1 MQSSSSLS
9 PQDLQHVILTAGMI
23 GSSTNGTISAD
34 QAKVASKYLDALR
47 SNPVICVTKCLELLK
62 YRMDQSVG
70 SRDEVDNHVVF
81 FILSSFQIGLTKA
94 SIAENNYDRDRVL
107 APNVREDIRN
117 GVLTYLNQYI
127 IALEQ
132 FSTNNGASVMP
143 PFLQTKLAVVLAK
156 YIHLEYPNGSW
167 PGAFEHLM
175 ELLSKIDL
183 QDERQ
188 RAASLL
194 KIGIFVRTLDAV
206 SDEIIMFRSERGKEE
221 VNRNVLI
228 KNSLKSN
235 NSLILQKLLGSSGLM
250 MVLEKVE
257 RYKDIVIL
265 ILTTLKR
272 YIGWVDWSIVV
283 SQEHNILH
291 HIAACIRAGTQIA
304 VLGLEC
310 FLELMDRTTDMEQ
323 KIFLL
328 TRLNIFATLPSIDL
342 DEDIDLSIK
351 IAEVDAAVGIELL
364 IYYDEVLD
372 EQHTNSKTNMDR
384 PDSLFGAVESLLNQT
399 LQLFWKCFAYDDI
412 DVTGA
417 VIPFAQRLVNT
428 LGKQMERSNETCIKP
443 TFNVLEHIPNLVS
456 IMYKQLCYPNDFR
469 FDYTDEDDAEEE
481 MFRSNLRKVNKK
493 ITQLLPNES
502 LQYLCNVLS
511 NLPMPLSSATTCEL
525 EASLR
530 LVFHYCEGLS
540 AKDAS
545 SAVEAGPFRQVI
557 IALHQSNVFEHHHFE
572 VIALYYDIAVR
583 YASILRSDSN
593 LLSKVLSAMSGSQGI
608 QHSHPRVRSRSCYL
622 LLKLVKEMGP
632 VLRPFVVTAVG
643 GIKGMIFSVLLFNL
657 IRGNSDFFLEM
668 ISRQQ
673 TELQSGDILNLFETM
688 GILIG
693 KTQLPLSDQ
702 KEYLIAVITPHV
714 SSINDLISSSELIR
728 DPETFGEVL
737 ATLIAAIS
745 SLSKGFSK
753 PCAEIKSIMM
763 ETVPILLAALKAL
776 PSDERVRVKTI
787 VTLHRMIL
795 VLGHDI
801 LNPITPFLQILIFHC
816 SYNDITDVTQLLN
829 QLCSKFKSSVVQ
841 TINAAVIPFLQK
853 CHSIIPEKDNNDEI
867 APHLDTE
874 QLLVRKLGFVF
885 LQHIVS
891 KKATKVLVS
900 EINKPNLENVLA
912 EMKYGA
918 VEVVDPSIRKSCI
931 LFFKG
936 LLDQWSE
943 VGSVDDI
950 IRTGFVGFI
959 TSSLL
964 PDLLKGVMD
973 SNFDVSDAMNIRVV
987 VQTSKLLEILQAQYH
1002 SHYNHFMGNFLQ
1014 NSVCAASTATAFSS
1028 ASTSAE
1034 IEKCLLQMRKDILKN
1049 IR

>member
-1 MQSSSSLS
+1 MQSSSSCLS
-9 PQDLQHVILTAGMI
+9 PQDLQQVILTAGMI
-23 GSSTNGTISAD
+23 GSSTNGSISAD

-47 SNPVICVTKCLELLK
+47 SNPVIYVTKCLELLK
-62 YRMDQSVG
+62 YRMDQNVG

-107 APNVREDIRN
+107 APNIREDIRN

-127 IALEQ
+127 VALEQ

-250 MVLEKVE
+250 MLLEKVE
-257 RYKDIVIL
+257 RHKDIVIL
-265 ILTTLKR
+265 ILSTMKR

-328 TRLNIFATLPSIDL
+328 TRLNIFSTLPSIDL

-372 EQHTNSKTNMDR
+372 EQHMSSKTNMDL
-384 PDSLFGAVESLLNQT
+384 PDSLLGAVESLLNQT

-428 LGKQMERSNETCIKP
+428 LGKQMERSNENCTKP

-643 GIKGMIFSVLLFNL
+643 GIK
-657 IRGNSDFFLEM
+657 EM

-693 KTQLPLSDQ
+693 KTQLSLSDQ

-853 CHSIIPEKDNNDEI
+853 CHSIIPEKDNNNEI

-918 VEVVDPSIRKSCI
+918 LEVVDPSIRKSCI

-950 IRTGFVGFI
+950 IRTGFLGFI

-973 SNFDVSDAMNIRVV
+973 PNFDVSDAMNIRVV

-1002 SHYNHFMGNFLQ
+1002 SPYNHFMGNFLQ
-1014 NSVCAASTATAFSS
+1014 NSGCAASTATAFSS
-1028 ASTSAE
+1028 ASTSAD
-1034 IEKCLLQMRKDILKN
+1034 IEKCLLQYPMKRISTL
-1049 IR
+1049 RYSHPC

>member
-1 MQSSSSLS
+1 MNVSYSTTTTTTTQSSSSLS

-23 GSSTNGTISAD
+23 GSSTNGSISAD
-34 QAKVASKYLDALR
+34 QAKVASKYLDSLR

-70 SRDEVDNHVVF
+70 SRDEVDNHVIF

-107 APNVREDIRN
+107 APNIREDIRN
-117 GVLTYLNQYI
+117 GVLTYLNRYI
-127 IALEQ
+127 VALEQ
-132 FSTNNGASVMP
+132 FSTNNGASIMP

-167 PGAFEHLM
+167 PDAFEHLM
-175 ELLSKIDL
+175 ELLNTIDL

-188 RAASLL
+188 RTASLL
-194 KIGIFVRTLDAV
+194 KIGIFVRTLDAI
-206 SDEIIMFRSERGKEE
+206 SDEIIMFRPERGKEE

-235 NSLILQKLLGSSGLM
+235 NSLILQKVLGSSGLM

-257 RYKDIVIL
+257 RHKDIVIL
-265 ILTTLKR
+265 ILSTMKR

-304 VLGLEC
+304 VCGLEC

-323 KIFLL
+323 RIFLL
-328 TRLNIFATLPSIDL
+328 TKLNIFAILPRIDL

-364 IYYDEVLD
+364 VYYDEVLD
-372 EQHTNSKTNMDR
+372 EQHMSPNTNMDR
-384 PDSLFGAVESLLNQT
+384 PDSLFGAVVSLLNQT

-417 VIPFAQRLVNT
+417 VIPLAQRLVNT
-428 LGKQMERSNETCIKP
+428 LGKQMEENCTKP
-443 TFNVLEHIPNLVS
+443 AFNVLEHIPNLVS
-456 IMYKQLCYPNDFR
+456 IMYKQLCYPNDFQ

-545 SAVEAGPFRQVI
+545 SAIEAGPFRQVI

-583 YASILRSDSN
+583 YASILKSDSN

-643 GIKGMIFSVLLFNL
+643 GIK
-657 IRGNSDFFLEM
+657 EM

-673 TELQSGDILNLFETM
+673 SELQSGDILNLFETM
-688 GILIG
+688 AILIG
-693 KTQLPLSDQ
+693 KTQLSLSDQ
-702 KEYLIAVITPHV
+702 KEYLIAVIAPHV

-728 DPETFGEVL
+728 DPESFGEVL

-745 SLSKGFSK
+745 CLSKGFSK
-753 PCAEIKSIMM
+753 PCAEIKSIMV

-776 PSDERVRVKTI
+776 PADERVRVKTI

-853 CHSIIPEKDNNDEI
+853 CHSIIPENDNNNEI

-891 KKATKVLVS
+891 KKATEVLVS

-918 VEVVDPSIRKSCI
+918 VEVVDPNIRKSCI
-931 LFFKG
+931 LFFRG

-943 VGSVDDI
+943 VGNVDDI
-950 IRTGFVGFI
+950 IRTGFLGFI

-964 PDLLKGVMD
+964 PDLLKGVMNP
-973 SNFDVSDAMNIRVV
+973 NFDVSDAMNIRVV

-1014 NSVCAASTATAFSS
+1014 NSGCAASTATAFSS
-1028 ASTSAE
+1028 GSTSVE
-1034 IEKCLLQMRKDILKN
+1034 IEKCLLQMREDILN
-1049 IR
+1049 NVR